1 MAQVRPLRYPPI
13 IEAVIDFRVQYSR
26 RTAAAD
32 FEQFHQLISADYP
45 GSKTRQG
52 VEVKIDLDGGKTEQ
66 LSILSGFLFSSA
78 DGTQVVQS
86 KVDGFSFSRLKPYQ
100 DWDTMFREAWRLWV
114 AYRNRFC
121 PDRIIRLSTRFIN
134 RLDIPGTNIDFDDYL
149 LVGPRIPEGAPQQ
162 LSSFSTSVEIPS
174 IGENTVGRV
183 RYVFESATITDVAP
197 LLLDID
203 VIRECDIAPDADEYV
218 QATIAKLRPIKNILF
233 FGSLTEKAA
242 RIFE

>member
-1 MAQVRPLRYPPI
+1 MAGNVGVNSSYPLRFGMIAALRPGCSVKESNLIMAQVRPLRNPPI

-26 RTAAAD
+26 QTAAAD
-32 FEQFHQLISADYP
+32 FEQFHELISADYP

-52 VEVKIDLDGGKTEQ
+52 VEVKIDLDGGKSEQ

-114 AYRNRFC
+114 AYRNRFS

-134 RLDIPGTNIDFDDYL
+134 STVL
-149 LVGPRIPEGAPQQ
+149 L
-162 LSSFSTSVEIPS
+162 
-174 IGENTVGRV
+174 N
-183 RYVFESATITDVAP
+183 
-197 LLLDID
+197 
-203 VIRECDIAPDADEYV
+203 
-218 QATIAKLRPIKNILF
+218 
-233 FGSLTEKAA
+233 
-242 RIFE
+242 